1 MLCSTRE
8 ILEETLAEDEEYH
21 RDKWTLFG
29 NEAEKVELDVIRNQ
43 HVLRT
48 RIDKMALRKQVQVTF
63 WSQQHL
69 VFIFVNTIV
78 NNILNLI
85 D

>member
-8 ILEETLAEDEEYH
+8 ILKETLAADEEEYH

-43 HVLRT
+43 HLLRK
-48 RIDKMALRKQVQVTF
+48 RFDKIALRDQVEI
-63 WSQQHL
+63 L
-69 VFIFVNTIV
+69 VSGMTHNTASLYSI
-78 NNILNLI
+78 
-85 D
+85 